1 MGRGV
6 DEVNRRFARGETVR
20 KFRILPRN
28 FILED
33 GELTPTLKIKRRV
46 VAERWAEVI
55 EEMYAD

>member
-1 MGRGV
+1 VGRGV
-6 DEVNRRFARGETVR
+6 DEVNRRFARVETVR

-28 FILED
+28 FTLED

>member
-6 DEVNRRFARGETVR
+6 DEVNRRFARVETVR

-28 FILED
+28 FTLED